1 MSIRAWLLR
10 RVMGRLQ
17 ITDDVVRHLTSFQRL
32 GETLE
37 VQLPSELLPVGARWV
52 FRAVRTRGAAQLGSD
67 WVWPSWLE
75 RQLDPQSPAF
85 IPRGH
90 LPVLTNVTQRNWT
103 TVGTLAARERAIVD
117 PRGLVTPWF
126 DGWSFDWWVGADDRW
141 HFPSRETAV
150 RQQLLDNTPVVV
162 TSMRVPSGDVIQRVY
177 ATAGDEPAVVIE
189 IENDSPVPVAL
200 AAAVR
205 PYNPEGL
212 AVVERIELHDT
223 TVLVDGRPAILLP
236 KRPQQMAAST
246 FHAGDVAHAVVDGE
260 TSGSF
265 PSDLRCDAGLA
276 QAAFLFP
283 LAHRATIRFA
293 IPLTNA
299 RRTRVPTLKRRRIRS
314 LDTPHAQPPADVV
327 ARGWKAQT
335 ERDMRLVLPAG
346 RIADAVEAARRSLLL
361 FHHGDEV
368 TPGPYTYNRFW
379 FRDAAYLLMAMDRF
393 GFHAEAADVIGSFPG
408 RQKADGFY
416 FSQRQEWD
424 ANGAAIFSMA
434 EHFRLTGDLSVVDTV
449 SLIEG
454 LRWIERTRQKR
465 RRRNEP
471 VLQGLMPPGI
481 SAEHLGPFDYFYWDD
496 FWSMKG
502 LVDGAFL
509 LRALGEDEAAAQ
521 TDLAIGDFRRDL
533 ESSFTLVRERL
544 GSDVLPAGPRRRI
557 DAAIIGGLVACSP
570 LGLYAH
576 DHPMIAATA
585 EEIRQRFVQDRAFFQ
600 AISHTGL
607 GTYLT
612 MQLASVELEAGDR
625 RALDRLQWLVDA
637 ATSTFTWPEAIHP
650 QLGGGCMGDGHHGW
664 ATADF
669 LNFVRTMLVRESGSE
684 LVLCSML
691 PDAWAGQEVEAH
703 KVPTHFGPVSFA
715 IRYHG
720 SRPALLWDLELRA
733 GVDRPTRITAPG
745 LDPAWSTD
753 DLRGEALLA
762 SVGSSDSSS
771 VDVESFS

>member
-10 RVMGRLQ
+10 RLMGRLQ
-17 ITDDVVRHLTSFQRL
+17 ITDDVVRHLTAFQRL
-32 GETLE
+32 GEHLE
-37 VQLPSELLPVGARWV
+37 IQLPSELLPVGARWV

-75 RQLDPQSPAF
+75 RQLDPESPAF

-141 HFPSRETAV
+141 HFPSRDTAV

-177 ATAGDEPAVVIE
+177 ATAGEEPAVVIE

-212 AVVERIELHDT
+212 AVVEQIELTDS
-223 TVLVDGRPAILLP
+223 TVLVDGRPAIVLP

-246 FHAGDVAHAVVDGE
+246 FHAGDVAHAVVSGE
-260 TSGSF
+260 TASEL
-265 PSDLRCDAGLA
+265 PKDLRCEAGLA

-293 IPLTNA
+293 IPLSSA
-299 RRTRVPTLKRRRIRS
+299 RRTRRPNLKRRRIRAVGP
-314 LDTPHAQPPADVV
+314 PHAMPPAEAV
-327 ARGWKAQT
+327 ARGWKTQT
-335 ERDMRLVLPAG
+335 ERDTRLVLPPG
-346 RIADAVEAARRSLLL
+346 RIADAVEATRRSLLL

-368 TPGPYTYNRFW
+368 TPGPYTYHRFW
-379 FRDAAYLLMAMDRF
+379 FRDAAYLLLAMDRF
-393 GFHAEAADVIGSFPG
+393 GFHAESAEVIRSFPG
-408 RQKADGFY
+408 RQKVDGFY

-434 EHFRLTGDLSVVDTV
+434 EHFRLTGDLSVVDTDSV
-449 SLIEG
+449 LHG
-454 LRWIERTRQKR
+454 LRWIERTRR
-465 RRRNEP
+465 RRGRRNEP
-471 VLQGLMPPGI
+471 VLRGLMPAGI

-496 FWSMKG
+496 FWSLKG
-502 LVDGAFL
+502 LIDGAEL
-509 LRALGEDEAAAQ
+509 LRAAGEEESAAQ
-521 TDLAIGDFRRDL
+521 TELAADDFRNDL
-533 ESSFTLVRERL
+533 EHSFALVRERL
-544 GSDVLPAGPRRRI
+544 RSDVLPAGPRRRI

-585 EEIRQRFVQDRAFFQ
+585 EEIRQRFVHDRAFFQ

-625 RALDRLQWLVDA
+625 RALDRLQWMVEA

-669 LNFVRTMLVRESGSE
+669 LNFVRTMLVRERGDE
-684 LVLCSML
+684 LVLLSML
-691 PDAWAGQEVEAH
+691 PDAWSGQEIEAH
-703 KVPTHFGPVSFA
+703 KVPTHFGRVSFA
-715 IRYHG
+715 VRYHG
-720 SRPALLWDLELRA
+720 ARPALLWDLEVRD
-733 GVDRPTRITAPG
+733 GVTPPVRITAPG
-745 LDPAWSTD
+745 LDPAWSTTD
-753 DLRGEALLA
+753 VRGEALLA
-762 SVGSSDSSS
+762 AGAGAEAGA
-771 VDVESFS
+771 VDAESFS